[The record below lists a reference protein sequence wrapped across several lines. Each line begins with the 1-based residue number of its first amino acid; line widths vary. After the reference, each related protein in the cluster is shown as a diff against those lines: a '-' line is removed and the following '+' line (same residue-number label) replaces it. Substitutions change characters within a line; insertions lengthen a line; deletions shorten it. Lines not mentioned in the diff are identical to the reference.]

1 MKGQKE
7 VKIRLSKKKIM
18 LTIVLLI
25 VIILMILTSKLIN
38 AITKDKDVSN
48 LGNMGLAVIDG
59 KNVYYNKW
67 EEGIFKVKGF
77 SEEKLTEET
86 AYSMNIVDDTIY
98 YLSVSSDQ
106 EILLK
111 SIKTNGKDLTT
122 LKRLYTSIS
131 KIYVQDGFIY
141 FVTNEGLDGIS
152 RYNIETGET
161 TVITTATIK
170 DFQVLKDKIYFSD
183 NIENLYSMTLTGLE
197 LKRVIN
203 TPIIEKF
210 QIQGKYI
217 YFYNTSDSTFCKA
230 DLDGENITKITD
242 KIVKNANYNVTDK
255 RIYYYDKE
263 NNSISSMN
271 LKGEDIEVI
280 KEINA
285 KKTKINIV
293 GDEIYYL
300 DSSLNP
306 KQAYQIFRVGI
317 DGKKIKEIKY

>member
-1 MKGQKE
+1 
-7 VKIRLSKKKIM
+7 
-18 LTIVLLI
+18 
-25 VIILMILTSKLIN
+25 
-38 AITKDKDVSN
+38 
-48 LGNMGLAVIDG
+48 
-59 KNVYYNKW
+59 
-67 EEGIFKVKGF
+67 
-77 SEEKLTEET
+77 
-86 AYSMNIVDDTIY
+86 
-98 YLSVSSDQ
+98 
-106 EILLK
+106 
-111 SIKTNGKDLTT
+111 
-122 LKRLYTSIS
+122 
-131 KIYVQDGFIY
+131 
-141 FVTNEGLDGIS
+141 
-152 RYNIETGET
+152 
-161 TVITTATIK
+161 
-170 DFQVLKDKIYFSD
+170 
-183 NIENLYSMTLTGLE
+183 MTLTGLE

-242 KIVKNANYNVTDK
+242 KIAKNANYNVTDK

-271 LKGEDIEVI
+271 LKGEDIEII

-300 DSSLNP
+300 DSSLDP

-317 DGKKIKEIKY
+317 DGKKLKEIKY